1 MTVGHLKAIFDREE
15 YDDEQQIVIGQRQNF
30 GSNFVY
36 NICEAVEEN
45 GVRKFYG
52 KDIKDGVVMLI
63 MGSQIGVIK
72 DSYDNDEDDDDYDD
86 ENFE

>member
-1 MTVGHLKAIFDREE
+1 MTVGNLKAILDC
-15 YDDEQQIVIGQRQNF
+15 YDDKQKIVIGQRQNF

-36 NICEAVEEN
+36 TICEDVEEN
-45 GVRKFYG
+45 GIIKFYG

-72 DSYDNDEDDDDYDD
+72 DSYDNDEEDDDYDD

>member
-1 MTVGHLKAIFDREE
+1 MTVGNLKAILDC
-15 YDDEQQIVIGQRQNF
+15 YDDNQKIVIGQRQNF

-36 NICEAVEEN
+36 NICEDVEEN
-45 GVRKFYG
+45 GVIKFYG
-52 KDIKDGVVMLI
+52 RDIKDGVVMLI

-72 DSYDNDEDDDDYDD
+72 ESYDNDEDDDYDD

>member
-1 MTVGHLKAIFDREE
+1 MTVGNLKAILDC
-15 YDDEQQIVIGQRQNF
+15 YDDKQKIVIGEYQSY

-36 NICEAVEEN
+36 NICEDVEEN

-72 DSYDNDEDDDDYDD
+72 DPYDNDEDDHDYDD
-86 ENFE
+86 ENLE